1 MRLLAVLLAIG
12 TLLAFSPQK
21 SKKPADVEMV
31 EIKVARDAGKISVD
45 GKVKVTGEKALRG
58 LVIVFDFRS
67 PEKEV
72 VTSQKAVLNEE
83 TVDPG
88 HEGVFHNEMI
98 DAPRA
103 VTLTLRAFD
112 AREKELRIGNA
123 GPFIIE

>member
-1 MRLLAVLLAIG
+1 MAAHC
-12 TLLAFSPQK
+12 LLAFSPQK
-21 SKKPADVEMV
+21 AKKPADVQMV

-45 GKVKVTGEKALRG
+45 GKIKVTGEKAVRG
-58 LVIVFDFRS
+58 VVIVFDFRS

-72 VTSQKAVLNEE
+72 VTSQKTVISDE
-83 TVDPG
+83 TVEPG

-112 AREKELRIGNA
+112 AHEKELRIGNP
-123 GPFIIE
+123 GPFVIE